1 MFNPKDPDSYFDTF
15 KEMKSHA
22 AKIQESLLREA
33 SEIKTDAFSF
43 FNDIKKDQADL
54 TTSQEQLHKGVIAIE
69 NEWKDMKGTSGMH
82 TQYRAAVQFFSDKQ
96 NNMKVMTEKMEVLTE
111 RVAKI
116 ETLSD

>member
-33 SEIKTDAFSF
+33 SEIKTDAFEF
-43 FNDIKKDQADL
+43 FTGIKKDQADL
-54 TTSQEQLHKGVIAIE
+54 TASQEQLHTGVISIE
-69 NEWKDMKGTSGMH
+69 NVWKDMKGTDGMH
-82 TQYRAAVQFFSDKQ
+82 TQYRGAVEFFSEKQ
-96 NNMKVMTEKMEVLTE
+96 NSMRVMAEKMQILTE